1 MSNYITYEERME
13 IENCLH
19 NGKSFGQI
27 AKELGKDRSTIS
39 REIRKH
45 SVIERT
51 GYGANGYNACTHRE
65 ECTKVHVCSGDCHR
79 QALKYCK
86 LCNCCNDN
94 CLEFEE
100 QVYVTRF
107 KPPYVCNSCSE
118 KNRCTL
124 EKTMYYAVK
133 AHSTAQAHIS
143 ESRRGILTSEQELN
157 RLNAFVTPLIL
168 QGQSIHQIYINYAD
182 TLMCSEKTLYNY
194 IDHGFFD
201 ARNIDLPRK
210 VRYRPRKKKQEFKV
224 DRGCYIGRSYTEYQQ
239 YLVKNPEVNTVQMDS
254 VLGTVGGKVL
264 LTIHFTDTNFML
276 AYLREANTSQSVID
290 VFDYLY
296 LKLGRTLFL
305 KFFPLVLTDR
315 GSEFSNPRM
324 IEMTPDGLKRT
335 SVFYCDP
342 GAPYQKGAIENNHE
356 LVRRI
361 LPKGHSF
368 DKLTQADIDR
378 MMNHIN
384 SYRRPKLGDKSPF
397 EAFAFHHGTELFEKL
412 GLAPVEPNCVILKP
426 RLLKR

>member
-13 IENCLH
+13 IENCLY

-65 ECTKVHVCSGDCHR
+65 ECTKAHVCSGDCHR

-100 QVYVTRF
+100 QVCVTRF

-118 KNRCTL
+118 RNRCTL

-143 ESRRGILTSEQELN
+143 ESRRGILTSEQELT

-239 YLVKNPEVNTVQMDS
+239 YLVKNPEVNTVQMDT
-254 VLGTVGGKVL
+254 VIGTVGGKVL

-276 AYLREANTSQSVID
+276 VFLREANTSQSVID

-296 LKLGRTLFL
+296 LTLGRTLFL
-305 KFFPLVLTDR
+305 KLFPLVLTDR

-324 IEMTPDGLKRT
+324 IEVTPDGLRRT
-335 SVFYCDP
+335 SIFYCDP
-342 GAPYQKGAIENNHE
+342 GAPFQKGAIENNHE
-356 LVRRI
+356 LIRRV

>member
-94 CLEFEE
+94 CHEFEE
-100 QVYVTRF
+100 QVCVTRF

-118 KNRCTL
+118 RNRCTL

-133 AHSTAQAHIS
+133 AHSTAQTHIS

-305 KFFPLVLTDR
+305 KLFPLVLTDR

-324 IEMTPDGLKRT
+324 IEVTPDGLKRT

-412 GLAPVEPNCVILKP
+412 GLAPVEPGCVILKP

>member
-1 MSNYITYEERME
+1 ME

-94 CLEFEE
+94 CLEFKE
-100 QVYVTRF
+100 QVCVTRF